1 MAVTLDR
8 QEMYRLAKFGAE
20 ARLRD
25 LEAERAQ
32 ILRAFPGLGGSAT
45 KSAAAAAPQEA
56 PVRRRR
62 EMNAAER
69 KSVSLRMK
77 KYWAERRKAKA
88 AARQEGLT
96 PADSRASARA

>member
-1 MAVTLDR
+1 MAETLDR
-8 QEMYRLAKFGAE
+8 QEMYRLAKLGAE
-20 ARLRD
+20 ARLEA
-25 LEAERAQ
+25 LEAERSQ
-32 ILRAFPGLGGSAT
+32 ILRAFPGLRAGRT
-45 KSAAAAAPQEA
+45 PAAQAAPSQDV

-88 AARQEGLT
+88 AA
-96 PADSRASARA
+96 AAAAAAKKD